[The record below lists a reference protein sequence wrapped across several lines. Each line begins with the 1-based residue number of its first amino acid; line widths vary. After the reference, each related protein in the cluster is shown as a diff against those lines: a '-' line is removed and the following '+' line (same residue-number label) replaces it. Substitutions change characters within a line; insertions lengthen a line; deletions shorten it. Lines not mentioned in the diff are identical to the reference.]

1 MFHAIAAHIDF
12 SHMELRHTVVSF
24 LKDNLESFEAFFT
37 DDEDVAAYL
46 EALSKHGT
54 WGDNLVFSVCAELLQ
69 SPIHIAQAHGVQ
81 IITPDQVLNAP
92 IWVAYDGSSHY
103 DSVFPIGTSS
113 QILFPQSCPSEDG
126 SSPKQNLSSLI
137 PDDPSQKAG
146 ISQNSKYHAW
156 FVMSANITSFHAQQD
171 LLLALPFDIIALQ
184 ETRHTAKS
192 QHSFSLF
199 LKKHGFQAVWGK
211 PQPFK
216 FAKNKTNTCTGLNGR
231 PGGVAIVARSHIPL
245 QIVPPGECPIRK
257 RLFHSCRWVHAV
269 AAFGNCK
276 QTLHIFLSMVSQA
289 TTVILP

>member
-103 DSVFPIGTSS
+103 DSVF
-113 QILFPQSCPSEDG
+113 LLVLLRRFC
-126 SSPKQNLSSLI
+126 
-137 PDDPSQKAG
+137 
-146 ISQNSKYHAW
+146 
-156 FVMSANITSFHAQQD
+156 FHKV
-171 LLLALPFDIIALQ
+171 ALQ
-184 ETRHTAKS
+184 RTAQVQNRTS
-192 QHSFSLF
+192 
-199 LKKHGFQAVWGK
+199 
-211 PQPFK
+211 
-216 FAKNKTNTCTGLNGR
+216 
-231 PGGVAIVARSHIPL
+231 PL
-245 QIVPPGECPIRK
+245 
-257 RLFHSCRWVHAV
+257 
-269 AAFGNCK
+269 
-276 QTLHIFLSMVSQA
+276 
-289 TTVILP
+289 